1 MGCSWGP
8 ARPAQGLG
16 DNHQHDDLHHDLHH
30 QLHHHLHER
39 DLRDPPRDNRQQVK
53 RVLLVALAVN
63 VSMTLLKLL
72 LGLLSGSL
80 AVLADA
86 MHSATDGL
94 SSLLGLLTNGLSD
107 PEPDRD
113 HPYGHHKYEAL
124 GALAIAAFI
133 LFTAFEI
140 LQTAVHRLHDG
151 LQPLR
156 LDGHELLLL
165 LVVLGFNILLASYER
180 AEGRRLGSPLLTADA
195 AHTTSDIWTTL
206 VVLVGLSGA
215 VWLKL
220 SWLDVALAIPL
231 CLLLVRVCWTVL
243 RSNLPLLVDQI
254 AIAPEAIHQV
264 AMGVPGVL
272 NCHDIASRGV
282 LGRQVFIDMHMVV
295 DANDL
300 PTAHRITELVE
311 EHLENS
317 FGRVRC
323 TIHLEPREYASP
335 AITFKGTHG

>member
-1 MGCSWGP
+1 MGASRGFALP
-8 ARPAQGLG
+8 APGVSENLLDA
-16 DNHQHDDLHHDLHH
+16 
-30 QLHHHLHER
+30 
-39 DLRDPPRDNRQQVK
+39 RQDTREQVK

-63 VSMTLLKLL
+63 ISMTLLKLL

-86 MHSATDGL
+86 MHSATDGF
-94 SSLLGLLTNGLSD
+94 SSLLGLVTNGLSD

-113 HPYGHHKYEAL
+113 HPYGHHKYEAV

-140 LQTAVHRLHDG
+140 LQAAIGRLSTG

-156 LDGHELLLL
+156 MDSRELLILL
-165 LVVLGFNILLASYER
+165 LVLGINILLASYER
-180 AEGRRLGSPLLTADA
+180 AEGRRLGSPLLKADA
-195 AHTTSDIWTTL
+195 AHTSSDIWTTA
-206 VVLVGLSGA
+206 VVLVGLAGA
-215 VWLKL
+215 VWLNL
-220 SWLDVALAIPL
+220 SWLDVALAIPM
-231 CLLLVRVCWTVL
+231 CLLLVRVCWSVL
-243 RSNLPLLVDQI
+243 RTNLPQLVDQI

-264 AMGVPGVL
+264 AMEVPGVL

-282 LGRQVFIDMHMVV
+282 LGQQVFIDMHMVV

-311 EHLENS
+311 EHLEAR

-323 TIHLEPREYASP
+323 TIHLEPREYASA